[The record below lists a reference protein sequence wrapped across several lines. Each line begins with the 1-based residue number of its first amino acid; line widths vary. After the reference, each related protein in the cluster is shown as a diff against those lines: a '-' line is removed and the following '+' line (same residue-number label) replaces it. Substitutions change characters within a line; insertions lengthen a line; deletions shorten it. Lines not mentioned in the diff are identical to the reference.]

1 MTQALPEHKEPAR
14 ASGELVSYG
23 AASGTTPDARFG
35 MPFARELGALLE
47 RVLNREIAAST
58 AAGDV
63 LAGLDGESFAIE
75 VRGLG
80 LRCVLNARGD
90 RVVVEPELAATTES
104 VAARGAAAGGSA
116 HREALDDRHGDARP
130 HGERRAASAT
140 LRATPLDLLRLA
152 RSADVS
158 SLKGTSAEIAGS
170 PEIAER
176 FAALLKLARPDL
188 EDALARWVGDV
199 PAHALARAAQD
210 AGGWLLRAAS
220 ALRLNT
226 AEFLQEESRVLP
238 AALEAQAFYADV
250 ERLRDDVERAAARL
264 ALLERRERRG
274 SA

>member
-1 MTQALPEHKEPAR
+1 MTQALPEPKEPAR

-23 AASGTTPDARFG
+23 AASDTALDARFG

-75 VRGLG
+75 VRGLS
-80 LRCVLNARGD
+80 LRCVLSARGD
-90 RVVVEPELAATTES
+90 RVVVEPDFAATTES
-104 VAARGAAAGGSA
+104 GAARGAAPGA
-116 HREALDDRHGDARP
+116 
-130 HGERRAASAT
+130 RRAASAT